1 MNLVADLRAEIL
13 RTLPHR
19 PAHRSDLEAME
30 TSELLV
36 VYWNWMNRGPPR
48 YRYRVHR
55 SDALGA
61 NPLAHTEPYGSSLE
75 HIVALLETGAAVTPH
90 LSRGIKIGFQP
101 QRTPKKNLK
110 RRRDLDLL
118 LNDWGVHHLHLT
130 TVVESDGF
138 VTRSGPLLFAAFRG
152 TNAYLIDIL
161 EHQTWA
167 SDAIPHTIIRN
178 WPGAGLIHEVKGVL
192 GSRESYSESEKL
204 ALRQACIEVPFEVE
218 GRVFQFGP
226 ALSTAGTSHLAVRGA
241 DRVLAT
247 LERFERLLQTHP
259 NHIAD
264 TLASAG
270 VKAPVVLDMRF
281 VFLDSGYGVFE
292 RNTNFLF
299 RLED

>member
-30 TSELLV
+30 TSGLLV

-90 LSRGIKIGFQP
+90 LSRDIKIGFQP
-101 QRTPKKNLK
+101 QHTPKTNLK

-152 TNAYLIDIL
+152 SNAYLIDIL
-161 EHQTWA
+161 QHQTWA
-167 SDAIPHTIIRN
+167 SDAIPTTIIRN
-178 WPGAGLIHEVKGVL
+178 WPDAGLMHEVKGVL
-192 GSRESYSESEKL
+192 GSRESYCEGEKL
-204 ALRQACIEVPFEVE
+204 ALREAGIEVPFEVD

-241 DRVLAT
+241 DRVLTT
-247 LERFERLLQTHP
+247 LVRFESLLQTEP
-259 NHIAD
+259 NYIAD
-264 TLASAG
+264 ALSSAG
-270 VKAPVVLDMRF
+270 IELPAVFDLRF
-281 VFLDSGYGVFE
+281 VFLESGYGVVE
-292 RNTNFLF
+292 RNTNSLF
-299 RLED
+299 RLEN